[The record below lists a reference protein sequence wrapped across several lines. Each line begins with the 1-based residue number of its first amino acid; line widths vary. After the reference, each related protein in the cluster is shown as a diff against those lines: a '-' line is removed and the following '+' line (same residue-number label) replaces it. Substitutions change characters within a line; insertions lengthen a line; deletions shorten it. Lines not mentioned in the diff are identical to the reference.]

1 MKEYY
6 DNPPPLI
13 PTGKYELKYEGHVT
27 KKIFTAD
34 KVYLFFRVA
43 SFGPHF
49 GTILARH
56 CNCTLIGK
64 PGWSGKFKAGWR
76 SNLMR
81 EFVGVTG
88 RRPQRNDRVPLS
100 NLGNF
105 IVVGTVTTV
114 EKGSDQSEIHRELQ
128 YSVISRLEPALGPTP
143 TPKPTP
149 TEASSERQ

>member
-1 MKEYY
+1 MREYY

-13 PTGKYELKYEGHVT
+13 PPGKYELKYEGHVT

-49 GTILARH
+49 ETILARH
-56 CNCTLIGK
+56 YNCTLIGK

-88 RRPQRNDRVPLS
+88 RRPNRNDRVPLT

-105 IVVGTVTTV
+105 MVVGDVKTVDT
-114 EKGSDQSEIHRELQ
+114 GSDQSTIHRELQ
-128 YSVISRLEPALGPTP
+128 YSVISRLELALRPMP
-143 TPKPTP
+143 IPKPTP
-149 TEASSERQ
+149 TEANGERE